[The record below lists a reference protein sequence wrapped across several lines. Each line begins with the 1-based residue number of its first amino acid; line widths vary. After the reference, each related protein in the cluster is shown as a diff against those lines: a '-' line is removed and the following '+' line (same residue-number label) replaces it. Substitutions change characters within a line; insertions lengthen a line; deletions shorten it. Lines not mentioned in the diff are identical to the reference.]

1 MTSMRKFVL
10 SLAFIVSMVF
20 VPFFALAEGDTHHAS
35 PAATGHTSAH
45 PAEHGS
51 GHGSGDGSGHG
62 DGHGSGIPMSVT
74 FQAINFALY
83 AGLLLYFLRKPIRE
97 FFKSREQVY
106 KQALVKAEN
115 ARRDAEKKKKE
126 IQQRLRNLDATA
138 DESLDQARAE
148 ATALKLQI
156 RQDAETLAERLR
168 TEANRSAQF
177 EVERARLIL
186 REEMLKQSVALSR
199 KLLADKMADG
209 DQKRLQTEFV
219 DKIQEVR

>member
-1 MTSMRKFVL
+1 MTSLRVL
-10 SLAFIVSMVF
+10 FLALVF
-20 VPFFALAEGDTHHAS
+20 VALLLPLAALAEGGDHG
-35 PAATGHTSAH
+35 TGH
-45 PAEHGS
+45 GF
-51 GHGSGDGSGHG
+51 GHGTGHG
-62 DGHGSGIPMSVT
+62 VAIPMSVT

-106 KQALVKAEN
+106 KQALIKAEN

-126 IQQRLRNLDATA
+126 VQQRLRNLDATA

-156 RQDAETLAERLR
+156 RQEAETLAERLR
-168 TEANRSAQF
+168 NEANRTAQL
-177 EVERARLIL
+177 EVERARATL
-186 REEMLKQSVALSR
+186 REEMLKQSVELSR
-199 KLLADKMADG
+199 KLLADEIADG

-219 DKIQEVR
+219 NKIQEVR